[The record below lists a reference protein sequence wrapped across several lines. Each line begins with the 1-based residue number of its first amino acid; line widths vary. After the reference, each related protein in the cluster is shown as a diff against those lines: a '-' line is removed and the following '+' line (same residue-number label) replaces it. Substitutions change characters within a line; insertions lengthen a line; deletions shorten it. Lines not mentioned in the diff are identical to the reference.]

1 MRAVLLDI
9 CQMTFDKYK
18 AVDSLW
24 DRKAIAYGLNF
35 GILQVKMKTNEVLE
49 KKAIWGFGSGER
61 RSANASA
68 PTNDKCRIM
77 SLLSLNV
84 EEPGNPPGQILV

>member
-1 MRAVLLDI
+1 MYI

-18 AVDSLW
+18 AVDSLR

-35 GILQVKMKTNEVLE
+35 GILQAEMSFDEVLE
-49 KKAIWGFGSGER
+49 KKAIWGSGVGER

-68 PTNDKCRIM
+68 PTNDKC
-77 SLLSLNV
+77 
-84 EEPGNPPGQILV
+84 QITA